1 MGETVYSIGEGP
13 ATRVSLSLPEG
24 TAEAIRARVGKREF
38 SAFIAEAVERELRG
52 QVLDEYLAD
61 YESRKGL
68 LADDEQVV
76 AMTVEARSRGM
87 EAVISAPTI
96 IEAVHARTHKARLNW
111 VLSGLRVIPVGEE
124 EARAASKLLMDA
136 GLRGR
141 KYAIDAAVAEAA
153 LRQHRPVV
161 MLTSDID
168 DMVKLC
174 GDRVRLVA
182 V

>member
-1 MGETVYSIGEGP
+1 MARRTLIHEG
-13 ATRVSLSLPEG
+13 AL
-24 TAEAIRARVGKREF
+24 
-38 SAFIAEAVERELRG
+38 
-52 QVLDEYLAD
+52 VLDSEGL
-61 YESRKGL
+61 SKL
-68 LADDEQVV
+68 LADDELVV
-76 AMTVEARSRGM
+76 AMTAEARSRGM
-87 EAVISAPTI
+87 EAVISALTI
-96 IEAVHARTHKARLNW
+96 IEAVHARTPKARLNW
-111 VLSGLRVIPVGEE
+111 VLSGIRVVPVGEQ
-124 EARAASKLLMDA
+124 EAKAASKLLMDA
-136 GLRGR
+136 GLHGH

>member
-1 MGETVYSIGEGP
+1 MARRKLIH
-13 ATRVSLSLPEG
+13 EG
-24 TAEAIRARVGKREF
+24 T
-38 SAFIAEAVERELRG
+38 L
-52 QVLDEYLAD
+52 VLDSEGL
-61 YESRKGL
+61 SKL

-87 EAVISAPTI
+87 EAVISALAI

-111 VLSGLRVIPVGEE
+111 VLSGLRVVPVGEE

-136 GLRGR
+136 GLHGH

-161 MLTSDID
+161 MLTFDID

>member
-1 MGETVYSIGEGP
+1 MARRKLIH
-13 ATRVSLSLPEG
+13 EG
-24 TAEAIRARVGKREF
+24 T
-38 SAFIAEAVERELRG
+38 L
-52 QVLDEYLAD
+52 VLDSEGL
-61 YESRKGL
+61 SKL

-87 EAVISAPTI
+87 EAVVSALTI

-124 EARAASKLLMDA
+124 EAKAASKLLMDA
-136 GLRGR
+136 GLHGH

-174 GDRVRLVA
+174 GGRVRLVA

>member
-1 MGETVYSIGEGP
+1 MARRKLIHGGTLILDSEG
-13 ATRVSLSLPEG
+13 LS
-24 TAEAIRARVGKREF
+24 K
-38 SAFIAEAVERELRG
+38 
-52 QVLDEYLAD
+52 
-61 YESRKGL
+61 L

-76 AMTVEARSRGM
+76 AMTAEARSRGM
-87 EAVISAPTI
+87 EAVISALTI
-96 IEAVHARTHKARLNW
+96 IEAVHARTPKSRLNW
-111 VLSGLRVIPVGEE
+111 VLSGVRVIPVGDEDAR
-124 EARAASKLLMDA
+124 EASRLLMEA
-136 GLRGR
+136 GLRGH

-168 DMVKLC
+168 DMAKLC